1 MDIYIFVFCVC
12 WRTYLSCPSPLLPER
27 LLLITPHHH
36 TCQHITLLTMAK
48 GSWKRSCPP
57 VVISDCNQNLS
68 TPWISESKNGLASED
83 PLSQSTVCNG
93 IQGDYHYGVTSEKS
107 SGTCLFIL
115 PNTAGG
121 ISQNIPFSS
130 RNQARPPVGPYQDS
144 NETVLGM
151 YGDKELNS
159 RRRQAATAAMPP
171 LLQRPRQAAQMP
183 PPCHS
188 V

>member
-48 GSWKRSCPP
+48 GLWKRSCPP

-93 IQGDYHYGVTSEKS
+93 IQGDYHYGVTLE
-107 SGTCLFIL
+107 
-115 PNTAGG
+115 
-121 ISQNIPFSS
+121 
-130 RNQARPPVGPYQDS
+130 NQAELSLYTTQYSRWDFPEYPF
-144 NETVLGM
+144 LF
-151 YGDKELNS
+151 KELSKATCWAIS
-159 RRRQAATAAMPP
+159 RFKRDGFWNVWG
-171 LLQRPRQAAQMP
+171 QR
-183 PPCHS
+183 
-188 V
+188 VK